1 MAKIPLKVGFDL
13 DGVILYNPVRVLRP
27 FSAFASKL
35 LFHKKKTSFYIPR
48 TPIMKFAWYLLHKT
62 SFVPA
67 RGLKELKKLV
77 EDNKIEAHLITA
89 RYSSLTHDFENWMK
103 SIRADDIFTSH
114 RHNINNEQPHIF
126 KKNTIE
132 KLGLDV
138 FVEDNWDIVRELK
151 KDTRYK
157 LQDTRKTR
165 IFWITNFLDKHIP
178 HEHKFHNLRGAI
190 VRLKEMTR

>member
-1 MAKIPLKVGFDL
+1 MAKKPLKVGFDL

-27 FSAFASKL
+27 FSAFTSKL

-48 TPIMKFAWYLLHKT
+48 SPLMKFAWYILHKT

-77 EDNKIEAHLITA
+77 DENKIEAHLITA

-103 SIRADDIFTSH
+103 SIHAVDIFASH
-114 RHNINNEQPHIF
+114 RHNVDNEQPHEF

-138 FVEDNWDIVRELK
+138 FVEDNWDIVKELK
-151 KDTRYK
+151 NNSKS
-157 LQDTRKTR
+157 KTTK
-165 IFWITNFLDKHIP
+165 IFWITNFLDRHIP
-178 HEHKFHNLRGAI
+178 HENKFNNLRGA
-190 VRLKEMTR
+190 VKRLKEITS

>member
-1 MAKIPLKVGFDL
+1 MAKKPLKVGFDL

-27 FSAFASKL
+27 FSAFTSKL

-48 TPIMKFAWYLLHKT
+48 SPIMKFAWYLLHKT

-89 RYSSLTHDFENWMK
+89 RYSSLTHDFEKWMK
-103 SIRADDIFTSH
+103 SIHADDIFASH
-114 RHNINNEQPHIF
+114 RHNVNNEQPHEF

-138 FVEDNWDIVRELK
+138 FVEDNWDIVKELRPK
-151 KDTRYK
+151 VDRPQGDKSTK
-157 LQDTRKTR
+157 
-165 IFWITNFLDKHIP
+165 IFWITNFLDSNITHDY
-178 HEHKFHNLRGAI
+178 KFHNLRGAI
-190 VRLKEMTR
+190 NRLKEITT